1 MTGIGDKEWEN
12 GWLTGVV
19 DGEGFINIRYR
30 KDREVMFPRLRIYC
44 TVKPILERAG
54 KIMGV
59 NPFPRRDHGKL
70 VGWYVSVSHRKALRI
85 LREIGPLLSEPS
97 KRCRALKVLETFRN
111 RGSIR
116 GKLTVAEFFSD
127 CPPPTR
133 LRTPREI

>member
-59 NPFPRRDHGKL
+59 NP
-70 VGWYVSVSHRKALRI
+70 A
-85 LREIGPLLSEPS
+85 
-97 KRCRALKVLETFRN
+97 
-111 RGSIR
+111 
-116 GKLTVAEFFSD
+116 
-127 CPPPTR
+127 
-133 LRTPREI
+133 